1 MIEWTVSKE
10 DMNLILAITLR
21 AERMGIAGKPQ
32 RMRALMDLTA
42 CHANGTPLRLPDLLH
57 AADGDFIHDIAGIC
71 AHMNRETGQLQDCFL
86 PRYAAK
92 GE

>member
-10 DMNLILAITLR
+10 DMNLILDITKR
-21 AERMGIAGKPQ
+21 AENMGLRGATK
-32 RMRALMDLTA
+32 RVTMLMDLTA
-42 CHANGTPLRLPDLLH
+42 CHANGTPLRLEALLH
-57 AADGDFIHDIAGIC
+57 AADGDFIHDITGIR
-71 AHMNRETGQLQDCFL
+71 AHMDRETGQLKDCFL